1 MKHWWKRLLPGALAL
16 LLLAGCGR
24 RTPTAADLLD
34 PESPVYLTVWH
45 YYNGAQLTAFN
56 GLVDEFNRTRGKELG
71 IVVEG
76 FSHGSVTDL
85 ENNVLNAA
93 EGNVGADEIPNMF
106 AAYAD
111 NAYAID
117 QMGLAAD
124 LTEYLTQEE
133 LNRYVDSYID
143 EGRFSDDG
151 SVKIFPLAKSV
162 ELFLL
167 NKTDWEPFAQATGAD
182 YKDFSTIEGLV
193 STAQAYYEWT
203 DQQTPEPNDGKAF
216 FGRDAMANYLL
227 IGAMQ
232 LGTEIFSVKNGEF
245 HLDLNKETMRTLW
258 DNYYIP
264 YIKGYFAAAG
274 RFRSDDVK
282 TGTVLSFVGSSSGA
296 TFFPD
301 QVISSDTES
310 YPIEM
315 DVFPCPQFSDSQPYA
330 VQQGAG
336 MVVTKGEPA
345 EVYASIEF
353 LKWITQDENNIEFS
367 VDSGYLPV
375 RKSANDM
382 ELIRAQKGEIKPVM
396 EQILSVAVDTVNQN
410 TLYTPKAFAGGSTG
424 RAILEDAM
432 SQTAVADRVVVK
444 ERLAQGESLGQATA
458 EFTSDEYFTQWY
470 QETLAQLEALT
481 K

>member
-1 MKHWWKRLLPGALAL
+1 MKRWWKRLLPGILAV
-16 LLLAGCGR
+16 LLLAGCGQR
-24 RTPTAADLLD
+24 APKDSDLLN

-56 GLVDEFNRTRGKELG
+56 ELVDEFNRTRGKELG

-85 ENNVLNAA
+85 ENNVLSAA
-93 EGNVGADEIPNMF
+93 NGNVGADEIPNMF

-133 LNRYVDSYID
+133 LDRFISSYID
-143 EGRFSDDG
+143 EGRFTDDG

-167 NKTDWEPFAQATGAD
+167 NKSDWEPFAQETGAS
-182 YKDFSTIEGLV
+182 YEDFATMEGLAA
-193 STAQAYYEWT
+193 TAQAYYEWT
-203 DQQTPEPNDGKAF
+203 DSQTPEPNDGKAF
-216 FGRDAMANYLL
+216 FGRDAMANYIL

-232 LGTEIFSVKNGEF
+232 LGTEIFSVKDGEF
-245 HLDLNKETMRTLW
+245 HLNFDKNTMRTLW

-301 QVISSDTES
+301 QVILSDTES

-315 DVFPCPQFSDSQPYA
+315 DVFPCPQFTGGRPYA

-345 EVYASIEF
+345 QVYASVEF

-367 VDSGYLPV
+367 IDSGYLPV
-375 RKSANDM
+375 SKSANDM
-382 ELIRAQKGEIKPVM
+382 ELIQAQKGDIKPVM
-396 EQILSVAVDTVNQN
+396 EQILSVAVDTVNRN
-410 TLYTPKAFAGGSTG
+410 TLYTPKAFAGGSAG

-432 SQTAVADRVVVK
+432 SQAAVEDRAVVE
-444 ERLAQGESLGQATA
+444 ERLAQGENLAQATA
-458 EFTSDEYFTQWY
+458 EFTSDEHFDQWY
-470 QETLAQLEALT
+470 QDTLAQLEALT
-481 K
+481 E